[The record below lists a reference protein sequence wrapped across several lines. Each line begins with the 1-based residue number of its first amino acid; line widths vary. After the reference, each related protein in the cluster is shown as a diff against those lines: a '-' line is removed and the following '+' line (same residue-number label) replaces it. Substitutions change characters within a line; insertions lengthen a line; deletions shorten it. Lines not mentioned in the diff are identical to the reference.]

1 MRCVLFRYSL
11 ETVTIAFYDIVQ
23 KNNRIDQPTL
33 RLALAQLNVCVGDV
47 QGNLQQVN
55 AAIAAAKQQQA
66 DLILFPELVLSAY
79 PPEDLLSRPDFQQQM
94 ATALQSVAAQAQGIT
109 VIIGAPLVRD
119 GVLRNMACVLQNGQV
134 IGEYAKQ
141 ALPNYRV
148 FDEKRY
154 FTAGDAALVVD
165 VGGIAVGILICEDIW
180 RDEPMQAVMAAGAQ
194 AVCVLNA
201 SPYRF
206 DKPAERAA
214 VLQRQARQYHCPIAY
229 ANLVGAQDELVFDG
243 DAMLLDAS
251 GRITFRA
258 EAFRDGVFVQ
268 DWVLGESAAT
278 ADALYAVNG
287 DTSENAHVYRALV
300 IGVRDYVRKNGFSG
314 VLLGLS
320 GGIDSALTLA
330 IAVDAL
336 GAENVEAVMMPF
348 RYTAV
353 MSVEDAA
360 AQAQW
365 LGVRYREIPIEP
377 VFLAF
382 TQQLQAAFDG
392 KAADVTEENLQAR
405 IRGTLLMS
413 MSNKHGKLLLSTSNK
428 SESAV
433 GYATLYGDMAG
444 AFSPLKDVYKT
455 RVYQLSAYRN
465 TLGQA
470 IPQRVIDRPPSA
482 ELAPGQVDQDSLPPY
497 DELDAILQRFLEG
510 DQAIADIIAAG
521 FAESTVRRVVNL
533 VLLSEYKRR
542 QAAPG
547 VRITKRGFGKDWRY
561 PITSAWRKNL
571 PI

>member
-1 MRCVLFRYSL
+1 M
-11 ETVTIAFYDIVQ
+11 Q
-23 KNNRIDQPTL
+23 KNNPSNLSVL
-33 RLALAQLNVCVGDV
+33 RVALAQLNVCVGDV
-47 QGNLQQVN
+47 SGNLQQVLS
-55 AAIAAAKQQQA
+55 AIAHAKQQQA
-66 DLILFPELVLSAY
+66 ALILFPELVLSAY

-94 ATALQSVAAQAQGIT
+94 ETAVQTVAAQTHGIT
-109 VIIGAPLVRD
+109 VVLGVPLVRD
-119 GVLRNMACVLQNGQV
+119 GALRNMACVLQNGQV

-154 FTAGDAALVVD
+154 FTAGTTSLVVQVD
-165 VGGIAVGILICEDIW
+165 GIAVGVLICEDIW
-180 RDEPMQAVMAAGAQ
+180 RDEPLQAAMAAGAQ

-206 DKPAERAA
+206 DKPSERAA

-243 DAMLLDAS
+243 DAMLLDAA

-258 EAFRDGVFVQ
+258 EAFNAGVFVQ

-278 ADALYAVNG
+278 EDAPYTVDG
-287 DTSENAHVYRALV
+287 DTAENAHVYRALV
-300 IGVRDYVRKNGFSG
+300 TGVRDYVRKNGFSG

-348 RYTAV
+348 RYTAA

-465 TLGQA
+465 TLGKA

-510 DQAIADIIAAG
+510 DQAVAEIIAAG

-547 VRITKRGFGKDWRY
+547 VRITRRGFGKDWRY